1 MGVYDESKYEI
12 NEDLEE
18 ALAQA
23 PADVNPCTPLP
34 RGLGLQ
40 QSSL

>member
-1 MGVYDESKYEI
+1 MAVLLERSDVV

-23 PADVNPCTPLP
+23 PEDVNLLTPLP

-40 QSSL
+40 KGSL

>member
-1 MGVYDESKYEI
+1 MAVPLKRSDLF

-23 PADVNPCTPLP
+23 PEDVNLWTPLP

-40 QSSL
+40 QGSL